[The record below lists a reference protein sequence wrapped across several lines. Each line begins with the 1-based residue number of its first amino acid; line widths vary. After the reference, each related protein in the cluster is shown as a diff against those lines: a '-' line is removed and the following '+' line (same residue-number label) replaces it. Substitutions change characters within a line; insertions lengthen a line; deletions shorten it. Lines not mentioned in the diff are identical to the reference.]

1 MNTSFRFYSYG
12 SAKVAVK
19 SKVGMS
25 REEEELK
32 KLGENAFKPAVELSK
47 KATAKREASSGS
59 G

>member
-1 MNTSFRFYSYG
+1 
-12 SAKVAVK
+12 
-19 SKVGMS
+19 MS